1 MTTPAPAAATA
12 PAAPRP
18 ARRVLRRVLLA
29 LAVVAGVALCALFWL
44 LGTQSGLNYAL
55 SLAAPMLTVTA
66 PQGTLA
72 SGFRAERIDVQD
84 EQMRLAI
91 QSPALVWRFSSLLRG
106 HVHIQTLTAERI
118 TFASAPSEEETPPR
132 SEPLALPQVSL
143 PVSLQLDQLTLGEF
157 ALQDWASGEETALVR
172 DFSAALH
179 SDGQAHQIDELR
191 AAIVPID
198 GELTLAAAANTAA
211 QPYTATAHAT
221 LTGAL
226 PGATEGKTH
235 ALAARLDAEGALDA
249 LPLQLVATVDETA
262 RVQANATLNAL
273 LPMPLVQAQVQAQ
286 EIDPAHFAAAAP
298 AARLDAELQL
308 RQANTADQ
316 PWQLHGTLAL
326 KNAAA
331 GTLDKQLLPL
341 ESLSTALALAAK
353 AVRLDD
359 LRILLRGEGTVTGSL
374 GWQADAH
381 SAGLMQADITLANL
395 HPSALDATL
404 PAATLAGRIEA
415 HGTPA
420 RQNARVQLATGRAQL
435 HLDGEYH
442 AADAR
447 FAAQGA
453 LKAVNP
459 AEFVASA
466 PKADLNLDFQAQGTL
481 ADAPVLAADFRFQP
495 STFAG
500 RALSGEGKVRLHG
513 EALDESVIQLALGS
527 GKLHAAGR
535 WGRAGDHLKITLD
548 APKLADFDLLQQGL
562 AGRLKLAT
570 DLSGTARNPAAR
582 VDLDAGDLHLPGG
595 LQLASAFVK
604 GHIDWAEAGKPAP
617 LHLDVGLA
625 GLTQPD
631 AEPEKRSLLRH
642 AEIQLRGERSAHT
655 LVARLSQ
662 NDRDRADIELNGG
675 LSGQDFDHWAGKI
688 QRLQTTG
695 RFAARLQAPAALTL
709 NPQTVELGEARLTLG
724 TQGELHLRR
733 TAWNAGKLH
742 AQGELRNF
750 ALDLAALSPDAKLPA
765 SPDPLV
771 LGGQWDI
778 ALADTLSGTAHIVRE
793 KGDLRLPGE
802 RPFALGIKTLDA
814 RLNAEKNHLKL
825 ALDLQGSTFGKLDAD
840 LASALSRTEEGGWTL
855 APTARL
861 DGQVTLDAPDLSWAS
876 HLVPDQ
882 LVRTAGA
889 VRADVK
895 IAGTLAA
902 PQVTGKIDGKELAVA
917 MPEQGLDLSGGT
929 LQASFDRDRLTL
941 TRLAFVSPNKVRPN
955 GKQVPVERFTQTP
968 GTLTASGN
976 ITLSDASGNFT
987 FAADRLPVLQRA
999 DRWLLLSGKGNA
1011 RQDATLTTLKA
1022 DFKVDSGY
1030 IEMADV
1036 PAPSLGSDVVTVEQQ
1051 RAAEEAARAAE
1062 NAGRKPSGIQADIH
1076 INLGRNLHLSAMGLR
1091 TRLTGALDLR
1101 QRDQH
1106 PLSAIGTVSTRDGI
1120 FRGYGQDLTIERGII
1135 NFQGPLDNP
1144 GLNLLALRKG
1154 LDVEAGV
1161 EVLGSARR
1169 PVIKLVSHPEVAEI
1183 DKLAWIV
1190 LGRASNGGPGDLA
1203 LLATAARALFSSG
1216 DDDGGVA
1223 GKLHDSLGLDIGL
1236 GAGELGSA
1244 KRAKTSSVVADGS
1257 EVTQQGNASQNLT
1270 LGKRLTDRL
1279 TLSFEQSLT
1288 DAQTLAKLTYQ
1299 ISRNLSLVIRGG
1311 ENNSADVY
1319 YTISF
1324 R

>member
-1 MTTPAPAAATA
+1 MTTPAPAATA

-118 TFASAPSEEETPPR
+118 TFASAPSEEETPQR
-132 SEPLALPQVSL
+132 TEPLALPKVTL

-226 PGATEGKTH
+226 PGAMEGKTH

-308 RQANTADQ
+308 RQANAAADQ
-316 PWQLHGTLAL
+316 PWQLNGTLAL

-341 ESLSTALALAAK
+341 ESLSTALALAAE

-374 GWQADAH
+374 GWQADAN

-562 AGRLKLAT
+562 AGRLKLAA

-604 GHIDWAEAGKPAP
+604 GHVDWAEAGKPAP

-625 GLTQPD
+625 GLAQPD

-733 TAWNAGKLH
+733 TAWHAGKLH

-765 SPDPLV
+765 NPDPLV

-825 ALDLQGSTFGKLDAD
+825 ALDLQGSTFGKLDAN
-840 LASALSRTEEGGWTL
+840 LATALARDEQGGWTL
-855 APTARL
+855 PPTARL

-955 GKQVPVERFTQTP
+955 GKQVPVDRFTQTP

-1076 INLGRNLHLSAMGLR
+1076 INLGRHLYLSAMGLR

-1190 LGRASNGGPGDLA
+1190 LGRASNGDAGDFS
-1203 LLATAARALFSSG
+1203 LLATAARALFG
-1216 DDDGGVA
+1216 DGTDEGVLT
-1223 GKLHDSLGLDIGL
+1223 GTLHDTLGLDIGL
-1236 GAGELGSA
+1236 GAGEMGGT
-1244 KRAKTSSVVADGS
+1244 KRAKTSSVVADGT

-1299 ISRNLSLVIRGG
+1299 LSRNLSLVIRGG

-1319 YTISF
+1319 YSVSF

>member
-1 MTTPAPAAATA
+1 MTTPAPAAAA

-29 LAVVAGVALCALFWL
+29 LAVVAGVALCVLFWL

-72 SGFRAERIDVQD
+72 SGLRAERIDVQD

-118 TFASAPSEEETPPR
+118 TFASAPTEEETPPR
-132 SEPLALPQVSL
+132 TEPLALPKVTL

-226 PGATEGKTH
+226 PGAMEGKTH

-286 EIDPAHFAAAAP
+286 EIDPAHFAAGAP
-298 AARLDAELQL
+298 AARMDAELQL
-308 RQANTADQ
+308 RQADAAADQ

-341 ESLSTALALAAK
+341 ESLSTALALAAE

-374 GWQADAH
+374 GWQADAN

-535 WGRAGDHLKITLD
+535 WGRPEDHLKITLD

-562 AGRLKLAT
+562 AGRLKLAA

-742 AQGELRNF
+742 AQGQLRNF
-750 ALDLAALSPDAKLPA
+750 ALDLAALSPDAHLPA
-765 SPDPLV
+765 NPDPLV
-771 LGGQWDI
+771 LAGQWD
-778 ALADTLSGTAHIVRE
+778 LSLTDTLSGSARIQRE

-814 RLNAEKNHLKL
+814 RLNAEKNRLQL

-840 LASALSRTEEGGWTL
+840 LATALARDEQGGWTL
-855 APTARL
+855 PPTARL

-955 GKQVPVERFTQTP
+955 GKQVPVDRFTQTP

-1076 INLGRNLHLSAMGLR
+1076 INLGRHLYLSAMGLR

-1106 PLSAIGTVSTRDGI
+1106 PLSAIGMVSTRDGI

>member
-1 MTTPAPAAATA
+1 MTTAAPAATA
-12 PAAPRP
+12 PAAPS
-18 ARRVLRRVLLA
+18 ARRLWQRVLLA
-29 LAVVAGVALCALFWL
+29 LAVLFVLLGAVLFWL

-55 SLAAPMLTVTA
+55 SLAAPMVEA
-66 PQGTLA
+66 VEPHGTLA
-72 SGFRAERIDVQD
+72 SGFRAERIDVTD
-84 EQMRLAI
+84 EQMHVTI
-91 QSPALVWRFSSLLRG
+91 QSPVLVWRLSALLAGR
-106 HVHIQTLTAERI
+106 VHIQTLEAARI

-132 SEPLALPQVSL
+132 TEPLALPKVAL
-143 PVSLQLDQLTLGEF
+143 PVSLQLERLHVGEF

-172 DFSAALH
+172 ELTARAS
-179 SDGQAHQIDELR
+179 SDGRQHRIETLTAT
-191 AAIVPID
+191 IVPID
-198 GELTLAAAANTAA
+198 GQLALEAAADTAA
-211 QPYTATAHAT
+211 QPYTATAHGT
-221 LTGAL
+221 LSGTL
-226 PGATEGKTH
+226 PGAMEGKTH

-249 LPLQLVATVDETA
+249 LPLQLAATVDETA
-262 RVQANATLNAL
+262 RVQLEATLNAL
-273 LPMPLVQAQVQAQ
+273 LPMPLMQAHMQAQ
-286 EIDPAHFAAAAP
+286 EINPAHFAASAP
-298 AARLDAELQL
+298 AARLDADLQV
-308 RQANTADQ
+308 QQTETPPEQ
-316 PWQLHGTLAL
+316 PWQLTGTLAL
-326 KNAAA
+326 NNAAS
-331 GTLDKQLLPL
+331 GTLDKQQLPL
-341 ESLSTALALAAK
+341 ESLSTALVLAAE

-359 LRILLRGEGTVTGSL
+359 LRILLRGDGTVTGRL
-374 GWQADAH
+374 GWQADANR
-381 SAGLMQADITLANL
+381 AGLMQADITLANL
-395 HPSALDATL
+395 HPQALDATL

-415 HGTPA
+415 QGTPA
-420 RQNARVQLATGRAQL
+420 TQSARVQLATGKAQL

-442 AADAR
+442 ADDAR
-447 FAAQGA
+447 FSAQGA

-466 PKADLNLDFQAQGTL
+466 PAADLNLDFQAQGTL
-481 ADAPVLAADFRFQP
+481 QDAPVLAADFRFQP

-500 RALSGEGKVRLHG
+500 RALSGEGKLRIHG
-513 EALDESVIQLALGS
+513 EALDESTVQLALGS

-548 APKLADFDLLQQGL
+548 APKLADFDILQQGL
-562 AGRLKLAT
+562 DGRLKLAA
-570 DLSGTARNPAAR
+570 DLSGTAANPAAR
-582 VDLDAGDLHLPGG
+582 VDLDAGNLRLPGG

-604 GHIDWAEAGKPAP
+604 GHVDWADAGKPAP
-617 LHLDVGLA
+617 LHLDVGLD

-642 AEIQLRGERSAHT
+642 AEIALRGERSAHT
-655 LVARLSQ
+655 LIARVSQ
-662 NDRDRADIELNGG
+662 NDRDRAHIELAGG
-675 LSGQDFDHWAGKI
+675 LSGQDFDHWKGKI
-688 QRLQTTG
+688 QTLKTEGRL
-695 RFAARLQAPAALTL
+695 AARLQAPATL
-709 NPQTVELGEARLTLG
+709 SLAPQAFELGDARLTLG

-733 TAWNAGKLH
+733 TAWREGKLH

-750 ALDLAALSPDAKLPA
+750 AVDLAALDANAAAPA
-765 SPDPLV
+765 NADPLV

-778 ALADTLSGTAHIVRE
+778 ALADTLSGSARIVRE

-802 RPFALGIKTLDA
+802 RPFALGIKALDA
-814 RLNAEKNHLKL
+814 RLNAEKNRLQL
-825 ALDLQGSTFGKLDAD
+825 ALDLQGTTFGALKAD
-840 LASALSRTEEGGWTL
+840 LATALSRDEQGGWTL
-855 APTARL
+855 APTAPL
-861 DGQVTLDAPDLSWAS
+861 QGDATLNAPDLAWVS

-882 LVRTAGA
+882 LVRTAGEVHA
-889 VRADVK
+889 KVK

-902 PQVTGKIDGKELAVA
+902 PQVTGKVDGKELAIA

-929 LQASFDRDRLTL
+929 LQASFDRDRLNL

-955 GKQVPVERFTQTP
+955 GKQVPVERFTKTP

-976 ITLSDASGNFT
+976 ITLSDATGNFT
-987 FAADRLPVLQRA
+987 FAADRLPVLQRK

-1036 PAPSLGSDVVTVEQQ
+1036 PAPSIGSDVVTVEEQ

-1062 NAGRKPSGIQADIH
+1062 NANRKPSGIQADIH
-1076 INLGRNLHLSAMGLR
+1076 IDLGRHLYLSAMGLR

-1106 PLSAIGTVSTRDGI
+1106 PLSAIGMVSTRDGI

-1216 DDDGGVA
+1216 DDEGGVA
-1223 GKLHDSLGLDIGL
+1223 GALHDSLGLDIGL
-1236 GAGELGSA
+1236 GAGEMGA
-1244 KRAKTSSVVADGS
+1244 TKRAKTSSVVADGT